1 MEKKG
6 IIQGN
11 SYKSRKC
18 MWIMPLLCVFG
29 VVFSSCATQYS
40 EKMYADVIGFNDS
53 VMLSYMPDNQCTYDS
68 LEK

>member
-1 MEKKG
+1 MKKTE
-6 IIQGN
+6 ILPKN
-11 SYKSRKC
+11 SHKNKGF
-18 MWIMPLLCVFG
+18 MWIMSLLCVLG

-40 EKMYADVIGFNDS
+40 KKMYADVIGFNDS